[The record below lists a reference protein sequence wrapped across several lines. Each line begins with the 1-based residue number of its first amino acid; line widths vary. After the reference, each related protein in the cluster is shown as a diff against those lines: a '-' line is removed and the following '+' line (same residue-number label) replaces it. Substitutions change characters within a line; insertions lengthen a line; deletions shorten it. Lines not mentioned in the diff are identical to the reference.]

1 MNKTM
6 SFTVIIMLASIS
18 LYGCSNDEQDPVI
31 ERKLPSVKSFVWSAA
46 EGAPE
51 LLAGLNE
58 FDYDSEGRVT
68 LYSTPAQK
76 TVYSY
81 KGIQCNG
88 VVTNTAT
95 GAKWQEQLLTFNN
108 AGRPVSEKSTDFD
121 SGDVASANYEYDEE
135 GRLKKYVFSLN
146 DGRFKNCDLTYD
158 PKTGLLVEVRVGRH
172 DSSEEE
178 AVNLRYVYEYTDL
191 PNPVALYP
199 ECHQWIDAEP
209 AFAFTGIDGY
219 RRDLLL
225 DKVTVSGNGVDME
238 GAFLFSYEFSND
250 GKLTSIIESAA
261 MLDENGNV
269 VQTMPAIKLTDI
281 KY

>member
-6 SFTVIIMLASIS
+6 FFTVIMLASIS

-31 ERKLPSVKSFVWSAA
+31 ESKLPSVKSFVWSAA

-58 FDYDSEGRVT
+58 FDYDLEGRVT

-135 GRLKKYVFSLN
+135 GRLKKYAFSLN

-158 PKTGLLVEVRVGRH
+158 SKTGLLVEVRVGRH

-178 AVNLRYVYEYTDL
+178 AVNLRYVYEYTDRK
-191 PNPVALYP
+191 NPVALYP
-199 ECHQWIDAEP
+199 ECIQIVDNEP
-209 AFAFTGIDGY
+209 AFGLTGIDGY
-219 RRDLLL
+219 VRDLLP
-225 DKVTVSGNGVDME
+225 DKIHVSWNGVPVQV
-238 GAFLFSYEFSND
+238 FSFTYGFSD
-250 GKLTSIIESAA
+250 EGKLTSIQENVSW
-261 MLDENGNV
+261 LDDKGNV
-269 VQTMPAIKLTDI
+269 EQTIPAIHITDI